1 MTRPRS
7 LFRKAKDYIT
17 YDLVEIIA
25 PRSIPNPPGY
35 VPPRKRSLSE
45 VLQNVYKGTKLYFD
59 SWSQEKID
67 RHLAEHYGEDYIK
80 EKAEKETSRK
90 EWQELVEGFG
100 DAAKGGGK
108 AMVPFLQNL
117 YTSRAAAYGQAL
129 RQFVTGY
136 REGIAEGVPAPQ
148 ADPTDAAGESQQAV
162 TQPSRVRPGRDSG
175 DSQPETGRDFPRK
188 PVS

>member
-1 MTRPRS
+1 MTRARS

-45 VLQNVYKGTKLYFD
+45 VLQVSAGNPLWQALGSSRSACPTTCLHQILQNVYKGTKLYFD

-80 EKAEKETSRK
+80 EKAEKETSKK

-100 DAAKGGGK
+100 ECRNLTQGVQGHEVMPGVAWLARMLNQCEMRCFMP
-108 AMVPFLQNL
+108 ALPLSFLQ
-117 YTSRAAAYGQAL
+117 R
-129 RQFVTGY
+129 
-136 REGIAEGVPAPQ
+136 
-148 ADPTDAAGESQQAV
+148 
-162 TQPSRVRPGRDSG
+162 
-175 DSQPETGRDFPRK
+175 
-188 PVS
+188 